1 MAHHSSRLQR
11 LAVVIKPNKSIK
23 KTKTTKSKTRKR
35 YYDDEAKAKPDDEV
49 LDDVDVEIA
58 EKPSGPK
65 NRTPIGALPSFIT
78 L

>member
-1 MAHHSSRLQR
+1 
-11 LAVVIKPNKSIK
+11 LAVVVKPNKSIK
-23 KTKTTKSKTRKR
+23 KTKTTKCKTQKR
-35 YYDDEAKAKPDDEV
+35 YYDDEAKPDDEV